1 MEEAHSGPAGSS
13 ESERMCID
21 YTAYLGALC
30 RKRWRF
36 IDALYGV
43 MPIFGMV
50 TKSPVVAG
58 SAGKDKLLELAMQVL
73 STQASDETNLSRLI
87 TLARQQGVTELDIR
101 LPYALSGEQLQAIG
115 QACRDHELALSQHA
129 ECLTVRSATS
139 TAPSGLLC

>member
-13 ESERMCID
+13 ERMCIN

-36 IDALYGV
+36 VDALYGV

-50 TKSPVVAG
+50 TKSSVVTGA
-58 SAGKDKLLELAMQVL
+58 AGKDNLLELAMQVL

-87 TLARQQGVTELDIR
+87 TLACQQGMTELDIQ
-101 LPYALSGEQLQAIG
+101 LPYALSGEQLQMIG
-115 QACRDHELALSQHA
+115 RACREYELALSQQA
-129 ECLTVRSATS
+129 ECLSVRSV
-139 TAPSGLLC
+139 APASSPELVC